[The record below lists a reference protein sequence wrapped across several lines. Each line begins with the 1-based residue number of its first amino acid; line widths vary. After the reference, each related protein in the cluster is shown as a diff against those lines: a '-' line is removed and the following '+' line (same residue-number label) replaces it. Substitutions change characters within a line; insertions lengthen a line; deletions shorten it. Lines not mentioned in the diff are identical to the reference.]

1 MMTEEQ
7 LKYFVT
13 IIDTGSYMETAL
25 ELNIAQ
31 SSVSKQI
38 QALERELGVQ
48 LFNRRRRH
56 VKLTEEGKQLL
67 PQARHI
73 LGEIYYLKYMA
84 KKLQPGYKY
93 RITVLTLPIMS
104 CFGFHIPVSRFEL
117 ENPSFIINLRELE
130 EPQLFRKLLGNNF
143 DIALTYWDEQNLT
156 NGKNPF
162 VPVSTDKIVLAVHK
176 DNPLAKLDHI
186 TPEQLKN
193 IPLMLM
199 ETYTCISHLCMAF
212 FEEHHIVPNIIFRGR
227 PETILGGVEAKL
239 GSALIARKL
248 ASQLLAN
255 NVVLIPISP
264 SIPATL
270 GAVINKHSQKNPK
283 VRELIKMLIDRNNE

>member
-1 MMTEEQ
+1 MTEEQ
-7 LKYFVT
+7 LKYFIT

-73 LGEIYYLKYMA
+73 LGEIHHLKYMA

-104 CFGFHIPVSRFEL
+104 CYSVFVS
-117 ENPSFIINLRELE
+117 
-130 EPQLFRKLLGNNF
+130 
-143 DIALTYWDEQNLT
+143 D
-156 NGKNPF
+156 
-162 VPVSTDKIVLAVHK
+162 STF
-176 DNPLAKLDHI
+176 
-186 TPEQLKN
+186 Q
-193 IPLMLM
+193 
-199 ETYTCISHLCMAF
+199 
-212 FEEHHIVPNIIFRGR
+212 
-227 PETILGGVEAKL
+227 
-239 GSALIARKL
+239 
-248 ASQLLAN
+248 
-255 NVVLIPISP
+255 
-264 SIPATL
+264 
-270 GAVINKHSQKNPK
+270 
-283 VRELIKMLIDRNNE
+283 